1 MIPRPPSS
9 TLSDTLFPYTTP
21 FRSALINDVAG
32 RRDAAAQLFEGL
44 LAESTRPTLRITWL
58 AGSFFER
65 NGQRDRALALYREY
79 VDSAPGAEILV
90 PMLDRRSEEPTSA
103 LQSPISTSYPVFCL
117 KKTHIKYPH

>member
-32 RRDAAAQLFEGL
+32 RRDAAAQLCEGL

-65 NGQRDRALALYREY
+65 NGQRDRAIALYREY

-90 PMLDRRSEEPTSA
+90 PMLDRAQQGGE
-103 LQSPISTSYPVFCL
+103 SPVDRKSTRLNSS
-117 KKTHIKYPH
+117 H